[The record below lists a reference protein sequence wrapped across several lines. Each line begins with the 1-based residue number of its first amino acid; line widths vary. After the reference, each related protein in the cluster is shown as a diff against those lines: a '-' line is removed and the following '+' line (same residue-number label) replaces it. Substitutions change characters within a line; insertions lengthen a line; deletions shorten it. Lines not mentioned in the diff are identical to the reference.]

1 MSGLT
6 LDFRPLGAYT
16 ETESQGVCDMRFM
29 ANLFARSV
37 WILLVALLPAGL
49 TPAQGQSLGDVA
61 RKNRKERTEK
71 RSPASP
77 PKVFTNED
85 IDLRRVVI
93 PGESSID
100 PQNPEAGARVLAPA
114 TATAEG
120 GEQLS
125 EEEQWRDRF
134 GHARYYLERS
144 QRELSVLKDKLQINQ
159 VQYSSDPTRTL
170 MQEYTRSNVTGVAEE
185 IREKEQEVVRHQ
197 KAIRDLEDELR
208 RARGN
213 FGWSRTSPRA
223 PVTARTAAAASAPK
237 VNPNELPQDED
248 YWRDRFTAARAKVEE
263 ARRDQALLE
272 DELMLTMTAAA
283 RIPDPAER
291 LRQHQAGI
299 ESRRMAVERHQ
310 VVITQA
316 EEDLDE
322 LTEDFRA
329 TGLPRAWSEPE

>member
-134 GHARYYLERS
+134 GHS
-144 QRELSVLKDKLQINQ
+144 
-159 VQYSSDPTRTL
+159 
-170 MQEYTRSNVTGVAEE
+170 
-185 IREKEQEVVRHQ
+185 
-197 KAIRDLEDELR
+197 
-208 RARGN
+208 
-213 FGWSRTSPRA
+213 
-223 PVTARTAAAASAPK
+223 
-237 VNPNELPQDED
+237 
-248 YWRDRFTAARAKVEE
+248 
-263 ARRDQALLE
+263 ALLSG
-272 DELMLTMTAAA
+272 AQ
-283 RIPDPAER
+283 PER
-291 LRQHQAGI
+291 
-299 ESRRMAVERHQ
+299 
-310 VVITQA
+310 T
-316 EEDLDE
+316 
-322 LTEDFRA
+322 FRPQ
-329 TGLPRAWSEPE
+329 G